1 MSSGGMTQLVAIGA
15 QDVWL
20 TGKPQVS
27 FFQSVYKQH
36 TNFSQVVS
44 RQLIQG
50 PVSAGGM
57 STIRF
62 ERAGDMMG
70 YVYLSPICQ
79 GTNGPTT
86 YTTQNWANV
95 INYAELYIGGQLIDR
110 QDTTFTEFIAPN
122 LLAQNTSKATGYL
135 NPGGHAGFGFQS
147 FFYPFRFWFCENFQS
162 ALPLVAL
169 QYHDVEIRIYW
180 STNLNSG
187 VRSGSDPFAPSTIIN
202 VEAYAQYVY
211 LDTDERKMVADRP
224 QDMLITQVQYMTPTN
239 TKVMPI
245 VFNHPVKYLCS
256 SGGISLYSPLGSN
269 SFALTS
275 NTNQLIMQINGTDLS
290 DYKYAC
296 PHFTQVPAYYHV
308 SHAGSNASSYFVLPF
323 CLDTAK
329 FQPTGT
335 LNFSRLDS
343 FRIVSQ
349 SQNITKNVYG
359 VNYNIL
365 RIQNGMGGLM
375 YSN

>member
-1 MSSGGMTQLVAIGA
+1 MSSGGMSQLVAIGA

-70 YVYLSPICQ
+70 YVYLAPICTS
-79 GTNGPTT
+79 GGVPKS
-86 YTTQNWANV
+86 YTTQNWSNV

-110 QDTTFTEFIAPN
+110 QDTTFTEFIAPT
-122 LLAQNTSKATGYL
+122 LLAQNISKGVG
-135 NPGGHAGFGFQS
+135 PGGHAGFGIQS

-162 ALPLVAL
+162 SLPLVAL

-180 STNLNSG
+180 STNLASAATG
-187 VRSGSDPFAPSTIIN
+187 GDPFAPNTIIN
-202 VEAYAQYVY
+202 VEAYAQYIY

-245 VFNHPVKYLCS
+245 VFNHPVKFLCS
-256 SGGISLYSPLGSN
+256 SNLTSLSSSTGNS

-275 NTNQLIMQINGTDLS
+275 NTNQLIMQINGTDLA
-290 DYKYAC
+290 DFKYAC
-296 PHFTQVPAYYHV
+296 PHFTQVPTYYHV
-308 SHAGSNASSYFVLPF
+308 PFAGNNANSYFVLPF
-323 CLDTAK
+323 CLDTSK
-329 FQPTGT
+329 FQPTGS

-349 SQNITKNVYG
+349 NDNITQNVYG

>member
-1 MSSGGMTQLVAIGA
+1 
-15 QDVWL
+15 
-20 TGKPQVS
+20 VS

-70 YVYLSPICQ
+70 YVYLSPICNGGVVG
-79 GTNGPTT
+79 GTAQSFSTS
-86 YTTQNWANV
+86 NWSNV

-122 LLAQNTSKATGYL
+122 LLAQTTSKRAGAP
-135 NPGGHAGFGFQS
+135 NSGSHSGFGSQS

-162 ALPLVAL
+162 SLPLVAL

-180 STNLNSG
+180 STNLGSAAQSSG
-187 VRSGSDPFAPSTIIN
+187 DQFAPNTIIN

-245 VFNHPVKYLCS
+245 VFNHPVKFLCS
-256 SGGISLYSPLGSN
+256 TNLTSLYSFNGSS

-275 NTNQLIMQINGTDLS
+275 NTNQIIMQINGTDLS
-290 DYKYAC
+290 DYKYEC
-296 PHFTQVPAYYHV
+296 PHFTQVPTYYHV
-308 SHAGSNASSYFVLPF
+308 PFAVNNASSYFVLPF
-323 CLDTAK
+323 CLDTSK
-329 FQPTGT
+329 FQPTGS

-349 SQNITKNVYG
+349 NDNITQNVYG